1 MFKEDFMNINIKTEK
16 MDNLGCKFNI
26 ELDKK
31 EFDKEI
37 NQRLKYY
44 KNNLEIK
51 GFPKGKVP
59 MGIIKKR
66 FSEDIKNEVANEL
79 VPKMIQEAYKKEDFS
94 PVGDPDFE
102 NLEIED
108 TIKIS
113 FVAYSEPE
121 IEELDLE
128 GIDATI
134 ETKKVTK
141 KEIEEEINRR
151 LENKVEFEEYED
163 DKEIEEGDFVFLDF
177 KGFLKED
184 ESEIEGGAAENHML
198 QIGEGSFIEDLE
210 EGIIGMKK
218 GDEDKIDI
226 KFPEEYRAEDLA
238 GKEAYF
244 EVKINKVADKKYPEL
259 NDKLVK
265 EISDFETVK
274 EFKDNIKQEIE
285 KKKEQ
290 EAKSELRGEVF
301 DKVLKKNNEF
311 TLPENIVEKEK
322 KNYLEKNEEENEEK
336 AIEEVEKSLRSYYIL
351 NKIAKDNN
359 IDVSEDIDKYIEQY
373 AQYFGGDKEKATE
386 MLKENGMLDQIAYS
400 AWEKKAIDKII
411 EIINKKDENEK
422 EKKENDDTKKDE
434 KQGGKNEK

>member
-1 MFKEDFMNINIKTEK
+1 MNINIKTEK

-31 EFDKEI
+31 EFDKKI

-51 GFPKGKVP
+51 GFRKGKVP

-121 IEELDLE
+121 IEELDLK

-259 NDKLVK
+259 TDKLVK
-265 EISDFETVK
+265 EISDFKTVK

-336 AIEEVEKSLRSYYIL
+336 AMEEVEKSLRSYYIL

-434 KQGGKNEK
+434 KQGGKNEE

>member
-1 MFKEDFMNINIKTEK
+1 MNINIKTEK

-31 EFDKEI
+31 EFDKKI

-51 GFPKGKVP
+51 GFRKGKVP

-102 NLEIED
+102 NLEIEN

-134 ETKKVTK
+134 KTKKVTK

-259 NDKLVK
+259 TDKLVK
-265 EISDFETVK
+265 DISDFKTVK

-301 DKVLKKNNEF
+301 DKVLQKNNEF

-434 KQGGKNEK
+434 KQGGKNEE

>member
-1 MFKEDFMNINIKTEK
+1 MNINIKTEK

-31 EFDKEI
+31 EFDKKI

-51 GFPKGKVP
+51 GFRKGKVP

-121 IEELDLE
+121 IEELDLK

-259 NDKLVK
+259 TDKLVK
-265 EISDFETVK
+265 EISDFKTVK

-434 KQGGKNEK
+434 KQGGKNEE